1 MNENELLTQIQK
13 IVNSA
18 NEELKE
24 EMVELKEEIKQ
35 LDLKLEQNIAE
46 LKDEIKRVD
55 LKLEQNIA
63 ELKDEIK
70 RVDLK
75 LEQEIKQLNLKMEF
89 DVERKIDIILDYI
102 TLQQENESKQ
112 NEEIRNLSKRTEHNE
127 LKIINC
133 EKRVEILEKDN
144 HLETLES
151 FN

>member
-18 NEELKE
+18 NEELKK

-35 LDLKLEQNIAE
+35 
-46 LKDEIKRVD
+46 VD

-63 ELKDEIK
+63 ELKEEIK
-70 RVDLK
+70 QVDLKLGQEIKQVDLK
-75 LEQEIKQLNLKMEF
+75 LEQEIKKLNLKLEF
-89 DVERKIDIILDYI
+89 DIERKIDIILDYI

>member
-1 MNENELLTQIQK
+1 MNENELLSQIQK

-18 NEELKE
+18 NG
-24 EMVELKEEIKQ
+24 ELKEEIKQ
-35 LDLKLEQNIAE
+35 LDLKLGQ
-46 LKDEIKRVD
+46 EIKQVD
-55 LKLEQNIA
+55 LKLG
-63 ELKDEIK
+63 
-70 RVDLK
+70 
-75 LEQEIKQLNLKMEF
+75 QEIKQLNLKMEF